1 MLEGI
6 HSYAP
11 ILIILSAAVAFAR
24 VITLMN
30 VATIVSEAVLSAIS
44 SKVVILLL
52 INVLLL
58 FVGMIMDT
66 VRQSGNGVYPRAA
79 AGGGGHRGRSH
90 PLRHHHVREL
100 GHRLCDPAHGR
111 QPVCG
116 QQPLKS
122 ICVRYR
128 QKGSSLYPGVP
139 DRLAADHFR
148 APDQH
153 VLAAVRAPGSCPFI
167 VLIIFKEDIPMK
179 KLLALLL
186 SLAMA
191 LSLAACG
198 GGETAQQEP
207 GGDAAGETY
216 SFSVGTNTA
225 EDSVNHL
232 LAAKFKE
239 LIEDRSDGAV
249 TVTLY
254 ENGALGGDAELTE
267 SCIAGS
273 VDFIVGMT
281 GSLVNYIPEAALFD
295 LPNVFPDLETARE
308 VLDGPIL
315 AGAAGRL

>member
-1 MLEGI
+1 
-6 HSYAP
+6 
-11 ILIILSAAVAFAR
+11 
-24 VITLMN
+24 
-30 VATIVSEAVLSAIS
+30 
-44 SKVVILLL
+44 
-52 INVLLL
+52 
-58 FVGMIMDT
+58 
-66 VRQSGNGVYPRAA
+66 
-79 AGGGGHRGRSH
+79 
-90 PLRHHHVREL
+90 
-100 GHRLCDPAHGR
+100 
-111 QPVCG
+111 
-116 QQPLKS
+116 
-122 ICVRYR
+122 
-128 QKGSSLYPGVP
+128 
-139 DRLAADHFR
+139 
-148 APDQH
+148 
-153 VLAAVRAPGSCPFI
+153 
-167 VLIIFKEDIPMK
+167 MK

-254 ENGALGGDAELTE
+254 ENALGGDAELTE

-315 AGAAGRL
+315 AEGFPRALIGIFGAANESVYYTDFALRAFRIYLCMLVLACVNKACFIFLQAMGKAAASTALSMVREIVFGVGFLPLFWGLDGVLWSMPVSDILTFAISAVLIVRTDRELRGEGKACRLA

>member
-66 VRQSGNGVYPRAA
+66 GPAILVFTPCFA

-100 GHRLCDPAHGR
+100 GHRLCDPAHGHE
-111 QPVCG
+111 PVCG

-191 LSLAACG
+191 LSLAACR

-254 ENGALGGDAELTE
+254 ENGALGGDAGADGVLHCRFRGLHRGHDRLSGEL
-267 SCIAGS
+267 
-273 VDFIVGMT
+273 
-281 GSLVNYIPEAALFD
+281 YP
-295 LPNVFPDLETARE
+295 
-308 VLDGPIL
+308 
-315 AGAAGRL
+315 

>member
-1 MLEGI
+1 
-6 HSYAP
+6 
-11 ILIILSAAVAFAR
+11 
-24 VITLMN
+24 
-30 VATIVSEAVLSAIS
+30 
-44 SKVVILLL
+44 
-52 INVLLL
+52 
-58 FVGMIMDT
+58 
-66 VRQSGNGVYPRAA
+66 
-79 AGGGGHRGRSH
+79 
-90 PLRHHHVREL
+90 
-100 GHRLCDPAHGR
+100 
-111 QPVCG
+111 
-116 QQPLKS
+116 
-122 ICVRYR
+122 
-128 QKGSSLYPGVP
+128 
-139 DRLAADHFR
+139 
-148 APDQH
+148 
-153 VLAAVRAPGSCPFI
+153 
-167 VLIIFKEDIPMK
+167 MK

-315 AGAAGRL
+315 AELQAAYEAGGLKLFGYADSGFRVMTSSKAVR

>member
-1 MLEGI
+1 
-6 HSYAP
+6 
-11 ILIILSAAVAFAR
+11 
-24 VITLMN
+24 
-30 VATIVSEAVLSAIS
+30 
-44 SKVVILLL
+44 
-52 INVLLL
+52 
-58 FVGMIMDT
+58 
-66 VRQSGNGVYPRAA
+66 
-79 AGGGGHRGRSH
+79 
-90 PLRHHHVREL
+90 
-100 GHRLCDPAHGR
+100 
-111 QPVCG
+111 
-116 QQPLKS
+116 
-122 ICVRYR
+122 
-128 QKGSSLYPGVP
+128 
-139 DRLAADHFR
+139 
-148 APDQH
+148 
-153 VLAAVRAPGSCPFI
+153 
-167 VLIIFKEDIPMK
+167 MK

-308 VLDGPIL
+308 VLDAPFWRSCRPPMKP
-315 AGAAGRL
+315 AD

>member
-1 MLEGI
+1 
-6 HSYAP
+6 
-11 ILIILSAAVAFAR
+11 
-24 VITLMN
+24 
-30 VATIVSEAVLSAIS
+30 
-44 SKVVILLL
+44 
-52 INVLLL
+52 
-58 FVGMIMDT
+58 
-66 VRQSGNGVYPRAA
+66 
-79 AGGGGHRGRSH
+79 
-90 PLRHHHVREL
+90 
-100 GHRLCDPAHGR
+100 
-111 QPVCG
+111 
-116 QQPLKS
+116 
-122 ICVRYR
+122 
-128 QKGSSLYPGVP
+128 
-139 DRLAADHFR
+139 
-148 APDQH
+148 
-153 VLAAVRAPGSCPFI
+153 
-167 VLIIFKEDIPMK
+167 MK

-281 GSLVNYIPEAALFD
+281 GSGGEQ
-295 LPNVFPDLETARE
+295 R
-308 VLDGPIL
+308 
-315 AGAAGRL
+315 R